1 MKVKKA
7 LWRERPGMKKE
18 DLHLSDQQM
27 HSRATKSFQNGK
39 YNVVNVDFKNSTLN
53 FNYAIH

>member
-27 HSRATKSFQNGK
+27 HSRAIKSFQNGK
-39 YNVVNVDFKNSTLN
+39 YIVVTVDFKNT
-53 FNYAIH
+53 Y